1 MIKHPIRYSRQEVV
15 AENGAVASGHDT
27 VAKVGVQIMSEG
39 GNAID
44 AAVGCA
50 FAAQIAE
57 PGMCGIGGNGIMM
70 VYSAS
75 HPGQTTV
82 FDDTTVPPSSATP
95 DMYKLLPGTG
105 GFYGWDNVE
114 NDANLIGPLSVAI
127 PGTVAGLCTALEK
140 HGTMDIN
147 TVIQPAIELAERG
160 ILADQRITMAFAS
173 EMKYFKKFKE
183 LKSILFGKGKLPIPG
198 TFWSPGDTVT
208 FPELAN
214 SLKIISREG
223 SSGFYQGKL
232 AHSID
237 SHMSEI
243 GGILTYNDL
252 YNYSSDVRNVMKETM
267 PEYRGLKYAPG
278 DSGFLVQSLNILQ
291 CFDISSMDPN
301 STDFYHLMLE
311 TMRHAWT
318 NYFAYPREPGLLTID
333 YAKEI
338 ADLIDPQ
345 ISRPK
350 KPLDPSTYQ
359 SEKATPSYLPPK
371 TKPEN
376 TTTITTADKKGNI
389 VNLLTS
395 LGNNF
400 GSKIVVP
407 KTGIVLN
414 DHMCNFDPVPG
425 RALSLGPTRKPP
437 PGPHVPIFF
446 RDDKAYLAIDAPG
459 ARRSMSGV
467 LHTIIN
473 CIDFGIGVQ
482 AATEYPRVWAEAFY
496 KESFLDS
503 FIANSVQSDLAK
515 LGHKIVP
522 MEPMTSGGF
531 GRPTAVSIDQAGLI
545 HAGADPM
552 YNTGTAGF

>member
-1 MIKHPIRYSRQEVV
+1 M
-15 AENGAVASGHDT
+15 AENGAVAAGHDT

-57 PGMCGIGGNGIMM
+57 PGMCGVGGNGIMM
-70 VYSAS
+70 LYNAS

-82 FDDTTVPPSSATP
+82 LDDTTVPPSKATS
-95 DMYKLLPGTG
+95 DMYKVLPGTG

-114 NDANLIGPLSVAI
+114 DDANLIGPLSVAI

-140 HGTMDIN
+140 YGTMDIN
-147 TVIQPAIELAERG
+147 TVIQPAIELAEKG
-160 ILADQRITMAFAS
+160 ILADQRITMAFAA
-173 EMKYFKKFKE
+173 EMKYFENFSE
-183 LKSILFGKGKLPIPG
+183 LKKILLANGKLPIPG
-198 TFWSPGDTVT
+198 TFWSPGDRVT

-214 SLKIISREG
+214 SFKLISQEG
-223 SSGFYQGKL
+223 SSAFYQGEL
-232 AHSID
+232 AHAID

-243 GGILTYNDL
+243 GGILTYEDL
-252 YNYSSDVRNVMKETM
+252 SGYSSDVGNIMTKTM
-267 PEYRGLKYAPG
+267 PEYRGLKYGPG
-278 DSGFLVQSLNILQ
+278 NSGFLVQVLNILK
-291 CFDISSMDPN
+291 CFDISSMDPL
-301 STDFYHLMLE
+301 STDFLHLLLE

-318 NYFAYPREPGLLTID
+318 NYFAYPRETGLLTID

-338 ADLIDPQ
+338 ADLINPHKS
-345 ISRPK
+345 IPK
-350 KPLDPSTYQ
+350 KPLDPSPYQ
-359 SEKATPSYLPPK
+359 SQKVLKSSFSSRI
-371 TKPEN
+371 KPDN
-376 TTTITTADKKGNI
+376 TTTIATADKEGNI

-400 GSKIVVP
+400 GSKVVVP
-407 KTGIVLN
+407 NTGIVLN

-425 RALSLGPTRKPP
+425 RPLSLGPSRRPP
-437 PGPHVPIFF
+437 PGAHVPIFF
-446 RDDKAYLAIDAPG
+446 RDDKACLAIDAPG

-496 KESFLDS
+496 EESFLDS
-503 FIANSVQSDLAK
+503 YIPDSIQSDLVK

-522 MEPMTSGGF
+522 MEPSTSGGF
-531 GRPTAVSIDQAGLI
+531 GRPTAVSIDPSGLI